1 MTRIDEALI
10 ERVFSPLSGWLE
22 HELGLG
28 RWRAAIEC
36 LNGHVAFYLGGIA
49 LGIARKGPGD
59 AIFSDLL
66 SGLFWLGIMEA
77 VRRAAFRQAGSSMGV
92 QSARLG
98 EWHLRTILLLMLPA
112 SLLFVRDAAS
122 FCYTASL
129 AFLLA
134 HFYLKASDTP
144 PPQRGTK
151 LAFGSS

>member
-1 MTRIDEALI
+1 MTRIDNALI
-10 ERVFSPLSGWLE
+10 ERVFSPLCGWME
-22 HELGLG
+22 HRLGLG
-28 RWRAAIEC
+28 RWRVAMEC
-36 LNGHVAFYLGGIA
+36 LNGHLAFYVAGVA
-49 LGIARKGPGD
+49 LGIARKGPED
-59 AIFSDLL
+59 AIFVDLL

-98 EWHLRTILLLMLPA
+98 EWHFRTILLLMLTA
-112 SLLFVRDAAS
+112 SLLFVRDLAS

-129 AFLLA
+129 ALLLA

-144 PPQRGTK
+144 PPRRGTK